1 MGANALTINKLT
13 FKYPRENHACIEH
26 LDLSIPLGSRFGLFG
41 PNGAGKT
48 TLLSLIMGV
57 FKPDNGD
64 IIWFGDKADSR
75 IDTHKANIGFVPQH
89 FSFYQELSAW
99 ENLHFFG
106 AWAGMDSQNI
116 RSKGEELLGALG
128 LLGVSNKPVSHF
140 SGGMKRRVNLAI
152 GMLHSPQI
160 LLLDEPTAGV
170 DVQSRVAIL
179 QYLLKLNKEGTTL
192 IYTSHH
198 LQEAEE
204 LCTEIAMIDSGK
216 IVASDSLQNLLTSH
230 QKDGLEGLFLHL
242 TGKDFRD

>member
-1 MGANALTINKLT
+1 MGANALTINGLT
-13 FKYPRENHACIEH
+13 FTYPKEKHACIEH
-26 LDLSIPLGSRFGLFG
+26 LGINIPLGSRFGLFG

-57 FKPDNGD
+57 FKPDHGD
-64 IIWFGDKADSR
+64 IIWFGDSHNSQIDS
-75 IDTHKANIGFVPQH
+75 HKAIIGFVPQH

-99 ENLHFFG
+99 ENLYFFG
-106 AWAGMDSQNI
+106 AWAGMDKADIKN
-116 RSKGEELLGALG
+116 KGKELLSALG
-128 LLGVSNKPVSHF
+128 LLAVGNKPVSHF

-152 GMLHSPQI
+152 GMLHGPKI

-179 QYLLKLNKEGTTL
+179 KYLLKLNNEGTTL

-204 LCTEIAMIDSGK
+204 LCTEIALIDSGK
-216 IVASDSLQNLLTSH
+216 IVAHDSLQNLLSSH
-230 QKDGLEGLFLHL
+230 HKDGLEGLFLHL
-242 TGKDFRD
+242 TGKGFRD